1 MRIEE
6 IIQGMSDAELI
17 EVTKHLDDDVC
28 DKENIIRKLK
38 DSASDSCSG
47 ITGFLF
53 IVSTFAAIEL
63 GKRLEK
69 LVNNKLI

>member
-17 EVTKHLDDDVC
+17 EVTKHLDDDVF
-28 DKENIIRKLK
+28 DKKSIIRKLK
-38 DSASDSCSG
+38 DSASDSCSS

-53 IVSTFAAIEL
+53 ILSTFAAVEL

-69 LVNNKLI
+69 LISK